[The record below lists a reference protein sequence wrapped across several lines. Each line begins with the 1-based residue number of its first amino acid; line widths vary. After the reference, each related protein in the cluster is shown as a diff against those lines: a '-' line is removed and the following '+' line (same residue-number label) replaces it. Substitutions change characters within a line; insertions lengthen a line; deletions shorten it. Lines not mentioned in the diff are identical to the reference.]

1 VRRRS
6 ISVTPTLQKV
16 VNLFDEKNG
25 GATHQGFPSR
35 PTRDGNVSRKIH
47 RNRNGGPNGIRAVVG
62 HLTFHVAGRVARQT
76 VRDPRFRTAARCRRL
91 GACLATPE
99 SGPSSNASGSR
110 PPRRERLLATGS
122 SPPDD
127 ALEPSTARTCPITAV
142 EVASGPE
149 PRRSVA
155 GLVTV
160 DADGCGDAVVA
171 EVNHP
176 VRAEVGRNL
185 LFARHRSAHRQSY
198 RSSNVAMMAWTV
210 VELSKDATTAP
221 LLLPCFTV
229 IRWVAWS
236 YANAS

>member
-1 VRRRS
+1 
-6 ISVTPTLQKV
+6 
-16 VNLFDEKNG
+16 
-25 GATHQGFPSR
+25 
-35 PTRDGNVSRKIH
+35 
-47 RNRNGGPNGIRAVVG
+47 
-62 HLTFHVAGRVARQT
+62 
-76 VRDPRFRTAARCRRL
+76 
-91 GACLATPE
+91 
-99 SGPSSNASGSR
+99 
-110 PPRRERLLATGS
+110 
-122 SPPDD
+122 
-127 ALEPSTARTCPITAV
+127 
-142 EVASGPE
+142 
-149 PRRSVA
+149 
-155 GLVTV
+155 VTV